1 MKTLSELVLL
11 VEDLTER
18 NAHTLSLIAIAH
30 HYRFGKWENILH
42 LIDKIHVENG
52 SMPAE
57 LALYRSYIKAEM
69 MNQILKDHGFV
80 PYEKLNKVL

>member
-1 MKTLSELVLL
+1 MKTLSELVLF
-11 VEDLTER
+11 VEELTER

-42 LIDKIHVENG
+42 LIDKIHTENG

-69 MNQILKDHGFV
+69 MNQILKDYGFE
-80 PYEKLNKVL
+80 PYEKLNRVL